1 MNAPVVG
8 YEVLFPR
15 YGGRAPRLSSSAH
28 FVYALIEDTP
38 EHPTYDVIAL
48 RAGELEPTAGRGAV
62 CDRCDGPLT

>member
-15 YGGRAPRLSSSAH
+15 YGGRAATSE
-28 FVYALIEDTP
+28 FVCPFCLALIEDTP
-38 EHPTYDVIAL
+38 EHPTYDVLAL